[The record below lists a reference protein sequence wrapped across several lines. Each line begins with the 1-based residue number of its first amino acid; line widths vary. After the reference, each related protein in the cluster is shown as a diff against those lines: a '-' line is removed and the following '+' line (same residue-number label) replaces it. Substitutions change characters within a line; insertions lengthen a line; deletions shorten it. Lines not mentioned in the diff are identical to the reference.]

1 MVPPWEV
8 QVGVAEKTPLLIMTR
23 PVEVVRDEQGQ
34 VSQGEL
40 KIEVEIEVE
49 VVGERGLSGPVG
61 VRR

>member
-1 MVPPWEV
+1 
-8 QVGVAEKTPLLIMTR
+8 MTR

>member
-1 MVPPWEV
+1 
-8 QVGVAEKTPLLIMTR
+8 MTR

-40 KIEVEIEVE
+40 KIEVEVEVE